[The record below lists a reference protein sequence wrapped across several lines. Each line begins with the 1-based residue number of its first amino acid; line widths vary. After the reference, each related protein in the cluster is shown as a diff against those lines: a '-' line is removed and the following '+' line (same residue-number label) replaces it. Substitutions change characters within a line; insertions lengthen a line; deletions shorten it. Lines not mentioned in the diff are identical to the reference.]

1 MLDDSS
7 ILCSFS
13 WVSWL
18 PYRPLRSSGRFRC
31 LALLL
36 VSLLSSRAVSSQ
48 PAPTPEEVQQ
58 AQARWKE
65 GKAFFDAGNF
75 EAARVAFRQAYTIFP
90 HPAFLQNLGEAELR
104 SGRYVEAARHL
115 AQYLHLSTSGSP
127 AQRDGAKT
135 SLKKASEKLAS
146 IVIETNADDAEVR
159 VDEEFVG
166 RTPLGGLAWFVEP
179 GKHAVVAR
187 RSGYIDGTETVELSA
202 GASKNVYVRLAQ
214 LVEGAAIAPAA
225 ARPAAKPTLAS
236 APVTPTVA
244 PDRESHSSDA
254 RTVVLL
260 TGTAL
265 TVVAATV
272 GAYYAVRTGADSNK
286 YDSAR
291 ASIPSGSSCATPTPE
306 IESACSAVV
315 HYNSQLRTDQ
325 NIRNGAF
332 VVAGVLGVATIT
344 TFFLWPARSSSTAV
358 VPVVGPHFAGIVAE
372 GRL

>member
-1 MLDDSS
+1 MLDDSRV
-7 ILCSFS
+7 LCSFS

-18 PYRPLRSSGRFRC
+18 PFRPRRSPGRFRHIG
-31 LALLL
+31 LLL
-36 VSLLSSRAVSSQ
+36 VSLLLSRAVSGQ

-115 AQYLHLSTSGSP
+115 AQYLHLSSSGSP
-127 AQRDGAKT
+127 SQRDGAKS
-135 SLKKASEKLAS
+135 SLKKAAEKLAS
-146 IVIETNADDAEVR
+146 IVVETNADDAEVR

-166 RTPLGGLAWFVEP
+166 RTPLGGLAWYVEP
-179 GKHAVVAR
+179 GKHVVIAR
-187 RSGYIDGTETVELSA
+187 KSGFIDGTETVDLSV

-214 LVEGAAIAPAA
+214 LVGGATVTPPA
-225 ARPAAKPTLAS
+225 ARPAVKPTLAS
-236 APVTPTVA
+236 SPATPTVA
-244 PDRESHSSDA
+244 PEREPHSSEA

-265 TVVAATV
+265 TVVAATI
-272 GAYYAVRTGADSNK
+272 GAYYAVRVGADSNK

-291 ASIPSGSSCATPTPE
+291 GSLMAGDCSSPSDPQIMGT
-306 IESACSAVV
+306 CSAIVR
-315 HYNSQLRTDQ
+315 YSSQLRTDQ
-325 NIRNGAF
+325 NIRNGSLA
-332 VVAGVLGVATIT
+332 VAAVLGVATIA

-358 VPVVGPHFAGIVAE
+358 VPIVSPQFAGIVAE